1 MIDLEIKDLKK
12 SFGRESVLKGLSFS
26 VNSQSLLAIIG
37 SNGAGKST
45 LLRCCSRLIEPSS
58 GSIKVFDK
66 EITNLNSNRL
76 RQIRRDVGF
85 IFQRHNLVPRLSV
98 LSNVIHGDFGNV
110 TSGLKRVTRWFHFLS
125 PQASRSRAMDCLR
138 KVNLSHLAMK
148 RVDTLSGGQ
157 SQRVAIARVLMQKP
171 KLLLADEPVASL
183 DPVAAKTVMELLTEL
198 CKKEKITV
206 IFTSHNVEDAV
217 KYSDKILALKDGEI
231 SFLKASK
238 TIDPKKLIA
247 QYDSS
252 VRFV

>member
-12 SFGRESVLKGLSFS
+12 TFGSESVLKGLSFS

-66 EITNLNSNRL
+66 EITNLNSHRL

-125 PQASRSRAMDCLR
+125 PQASRSQAMDCLR

-231 SFLKASK
+231 SFFKASK

>member
-1 MIDLEIKDLKK
+1 
-12 SFGRESVLKGLSFS
+12 
-26 VNSQSLLAIIG
+26 
-37 SNGAGKST
+37 
-45 LLRCCSRLIEPSS
+45 
-58 GSIKVFDK
+58 
-66 EITNLNSNRL
+66 
-76 RQIRRDVGF
+76 
-85 IFQRHNLVPRLSV
+85 
-98 LSNVIHGDFGNV
+98 
-110 TSGLKRVTRWFHFLS
+110 
-125 PQASRSRAMDCLR
+125 MDCLR

-217 KYSDKILALKDGEI
+217 KYSDKVLALKDGEI
-231 SFLKASK
+231 SFFKASK